1 LHCGLFKAERSSL
14 KSQKALDGGPFNSC
28 NPRAA
33 LMPSELAYA
42 TARIEVKIKRQ
53 RKPLTWDM
61 PKESSIF

>member
-1 LHCGLFKAERSSL
+1 LHSGLFKAERSKL
-14 KSQKALDGGPFNSC
+14 KSQKALDGGSFSSC

-33 LMPSELAYA
+33 LMPFDLAYV

-61 PKESSIF
+61 PRESTIF